1 MEENKKSKSLT
12 FKDFINKTENEIKIE
27 AILERALCDKITIE
41 TVNQK
46 VNAQVNSIN
55 FGIKKIN
62 SKFTEKSKNYYIV
75 KEQILDSM
83 TRYES
88 ALKQLGEFY
97 DGKIEQLII
106 RKLELQTNL
115 VCNIVRQQ
123 YLMNRKNIKSTA
135 EDNDKIKNVL
145 TLGIKKAIEKIKEK
159 KNKNKVDILD
169 INKLRDKEEIEKEQT
184 IKIKNSISIIDSK
197 IEENKKLI
205 EKANKEIFL
214 ITSEIKKLNDRKKEA
229 LFNAMEAE
237 DKWMITKIKKPKTF
251 EKITRF
257 FSSRINTP
265 KVIKK
270 SLIDPLNER
279 INYFIENE
287 LSNIGD

>member
-1 MEENKKSKSLT
+1 MEENKKSKSLM
-12 FKDFINKTENEIKIE
+12 FKDFINQTENEIKME
-27 AILERALCDKITIE
+27 AILERALCDKITSE

-123 YLMNRKNIKSTA
+123 YLINRKNIKSTA
-135 EDNDKIKNVL
+135 KDNDKIKNVL

-169 INKLRDKEEIEKEQT
+169 INKLKDKEEIEKEQT
-184 IKIKNSISIIDSK
+184 IKIKNSISVIDSK

-205 EKANKEIFL
+205 EKVNKEIFL

-229 LFNAMEAE
+229 LFNAMEVE
-237 DKWMITKIKKPKTF
+237 DKWMITKIKKPRTF

-270 SLIDPLNER
+270 NLIDPLNER
-279 INYFIENE
+279 IDYFIENE